1 MNDLILDTI
10 DLFENLATIN
20 KTHYEDTKDPYFKGK
35 AEAFSTSKE
44 YMIKVLKPQEAK
56 Q

>member
-35 AEAFSTSKE
+35 SEAFSTSKE
-44 YMIKVLKPQEAK
+44 YMIKVLKPQDKE